1 MEEMGIPVK
10 KIHAGHANMFLS
22 SVFARHWPVRR
33 KPPSNSMTQTVPL
46 VQPKEQEWERAYIKT
61 MKKHSQLSIS

>member
-22 SVFARHWPVRR
+22 SVFRETTGRYDGSL
-33 KPPSNSMTQTVPL
+33 PSNSMTQTVPL
-46 VQPKEQEWERAYIKT
+46 VQPKEQEWERAYIKN
-61 MKKHSQLSIS
+61 Q